1 MSHYFV
7 NNASLPDGHHE
18 VHTMGCRC
26 MPVDKSYL
34 GDFEFAEDALTEARK
49 DFPKTST
56 CERCGDGSRIE
67 STAKTLQLNVARL
80 RSLIGKST

>member
-7 NNASLPDGHHE
+7 NNAALPDGHHE

-34 GDFEFAEDALTEARK
+34 GDFESSEDALTEARK
-49 DFPKTST
+49 DFTKTST
-56 CERCGDGSRIE
+56 CAKCGDGSRIE
-67 STAKTLQLNVARL
+67 SSSTTLKLNVARF
-80 RSLIGKST
+80 RSLIGKSP